1 LKAEYG
7 LEVIFETS
15 PYQAARWIS
24 AETRADLEAFIEKSA
39 AQMAEDVDNAPVFLG
54 KSAWEIGY
62 VQDKNPK
69 VRFSDTK
76 ERAA

>member
-1 LKAEYG
+1 MKAEYG
-7 LEVIFETS
+7 LDVMFETS

-24 AETRADLEAFIEKSA
+24 ADTRADLEAFIERNS
-39 AQMAEDVDNAPVFLG
+39 AQMAEDVDGAPVFLG

-69 VRFSDTK
+69 VRFSSTK
-76 ERAA
+76 ERHT

>member
-1 LKAEYG
+1 MIRALDAAPAHAAIE
-7 LEVIFETS
+7 LVSFEH
-15 PYQAARWIS
+15 
-24 AETRADLEAFIEKSA
+24 DLDAFIDKTQS
-39 AQMAEDVDNAPVFLG
+39 QMAEDVDGSPVYLG

-62 VQDKNPK
+62 VQEKNPK